1 MEKKHP
7 YLIVGL
13 GNPGREYE
21 NNRHN
26 VGFLTLERLAVR
38 LGEAF
43 TREKMN
49 ALITTGK
56 LDGSQ
61 LILAKPQ
68 TFMNDSGSA
77 VSSLQRFYQVPLE
90 NLLVI
95 YDDVDLP
102 FDHLRLRTE
111 GGAGG
116 QKGVRSII
124 RALGT
129 NKFPRLRIGIGRPPG
144 RMSVSEYVLQDF
156 TNQES
161 QLLDFILE
169 TAVDAV
175 LLYIKEGIHQAMTE
189 YNQSPD

>member
-1 MEKKHP
+1 MD
-7 YLIVGL
+7 
-13 GNPGREYE
+13 
-21 NNRHN
+21 
-26 VGFLTLERLAVR
+26 
-38 LGEAF
+38 
-43 TREKMN
+43 

-129 NKFPRLRIGIGRPPG
+129 NEFPRLRIGIGRPPG

-156 TNQES
+156 TDQES

-169 TAVDAV
+169 TTVDAV

-189 YNQSPD
+189 YNQSPE